1 MSKESTYHS
10 ENQLKIDEQTF
21 FELYE
26 FYWKKLYHIAL
37 KYLGDSFQAEEVV
50 QELFTSLWQR
60 KDTLLLFEDTV
71 ENYLVRAVRFRIARI
86 YSDEVR
92 RTKKIDEFK
101 QRQATSNNLTEKQVL
116 YNFLQEDVDKLVN
129 LLPDRCK
136 DVYQLSR
143 TKGLNNREI
152 AGNLLISEKTV
163 ENQLT
168 KALNFIRNGLKRY
181 PRT

>member
-1 MSKESTYHS
+1 M
-10 ENQLKIDEQTF
+10 
-21 FELYE
+21 
-26 FYWKKLYHIAL
+26 
-37 KYLGDSFQAEEVV
+37 GDSFQAEEVV

-86 YSDEVR
+86 YSDEIR

-101 QRQATSNNLTEKQVL
+101 QRQVTSNNLTEKQVL
-116 YNFLQEDVDKLVN
+116 YNFLQEDVDKLVS

-168 KALNFIRNGLKRY
+168 KALNFIRNGLKKY